1 MDTLWQAGLSN
12 AVSATFLALLVACLA
27 RVIARR
33 PAVLHCLWLLVLIK
47 LVTPPL
53 VHVPLPWSDPFLAE
67 QERVVTVLELE
78 RVPLEPSTAVGAV
91 DVPRTPAVAGILM
104 PAPLFVWKEL
114 SQIIWLGGILTTLVV
129 VAWRIARFQVL
140 LREAV
145 PVDPELQDWVDE
157 LAMCVGV
164 VRLPSVWWLGGKVS
178 PMVWSLGRRP
188 RLLIPIDLWKGLD
201 QRQRSTLLIHE
212 LAHLRR
218 GDHHVR
224 FLELVVTA
232 LYWWHPVVWLARR
245 ALRAVEEQCCD
256 AWVVWA
262 FPDATKS
269 YAETLLETLDFLDHS
284 DLSEPLL
291 ASGFGRV
298 RHLRKRLTMIMN
310 GATPRLVGVWGNL
323 GSLALAVLLLPMN
336 PSRAQ
341 QAESDDK
348 TEVRVVVRTADGADA
363 PQIVTFVPDDTVPK
377 YVVTEVV
384 SRIDAGEAGKVIL
397 ELKTDGLATT
407 VTADSI
413 DEAIDKL
420 RQQIKGISQ
429 KTPVTDTDRHA
440 IKALEGAIRGLEN
453 SEKTVVRPKA
463 GSHKADAVKKLM
475 VRLQD
480 VKVNTK
486 VHSGG
491 AATTGTKADIEA
503 ERRKI
508 EKLTQALREHQHE
521 LAEATL
527 KLAELQALAT
537 AEQQRDHA
545 ESNLARV
552 RSRPVRQAETSTTIS
567 TGLPGGTATSG
578 STSTSISSSGSTS
591 TSTGGGAS
599 PSTSSSSGSSGGVR
613 ARKTVAVHARPV
625 TSPPQADTDQKRL
638 AELEK
643 KLDQLLEEVANL
655 KKARAK

>member
-1 MDTLWQAGLSN
+1 M
-12 AVSATFLALLVACLA
+12 
-27 RVIARR
+27 
-33 PAVLHCLWLLVLIK
+33 
-47 LVTPPL
+47 
-53 VHVPLPWSDPFLAE
+53 
-67 QERVVTVLELE
+67 
-78 RVPLEPSTAVGAV
+78 
-91 DVPRTPAVAGILM
+91 
-104 PAPLFVWKEL
+104 
-114 SQIIWLGGILTTLVV
+114 
-129 VAWRIARFQVL
+129 
-140 LREAV
+140 
-145 PVDPELQDWVDE
+145 
-157 LAMCVGV
+157 
-164 VRLPSVWWLGGKVS
+164 
-178 PMVWSLGRRP
+178 
-188 RLLIPIDLWKGLD
+188 
-201 QRQRSTLLIHE
+201 
-212 LAHLRR
+212 
-218 GDHHVR
+218 
-224 FLELVVTA
+224 
-232 LYWWHPVVWLARR
+232 
-245 ALRAVEEQCCD
+245 
-256 AWVVWA
+256 
-262 FPDATKS
+262 
-269 YAETLLETLDFLDHS
+269 
-284 DLSEPLL
+284 
-291 ASGFGRV
+291 
-298 RHLRKRLTMIMN
+298 
-310 GATPRLVGVWGNL
+310 
-323 GSLALAVLLLPMN
+323 
-336 PSRAQ
+336 
-341 QAESDDK
+341 
-348 TEVRVVVRTADGADA
+348 
-363 PQIVTFVPDDTVPK
+363 
-377 YVVTEVV
+377 
-384 SRIDAGEAGKVIL
+384 
-397 ELKTDGLATT
+397 TDN
-407 VTADSI
+407 
-413 DEAIDKL
+413 
-420 RQQIKGISQ
+420 
-429 KTPVTDTDRHA
+429 DRHA